1 MKKKKIIRK
10 SNKKRGFTLVE
21 LLATI
26 AVLAL
31 LALITLPVVDNML
44 DKNKERVY
52 TQNIETTKDALR
64 NWANENTTLLPEDG
78 ETRVLTLQTLKEEG
92 LIDTKFKNP
101 KTKKCYS
108 NSSILKIKNVS
119 DAYTYEVNSLV
130 DGLDTDCEDV
140 EYTYF
145 NETTSTEGV
154 NMNNQPTTRP
164 TNSRVY
170 LKYPM
175 NAPANTLP
183 QVCMH
188 DGYMELCLNSKN
200 YEGSRTIIEEY
211 VSFDPDNWETQDSL
225 HSKISDNENTICT
238 WNNKS
243 INCIVSDQYQLEV
256 TDAGR
261 ASISDFANNI
271 SCVISNNNAYC
282 ETYLHNAQTDPIVG
296 PSGGSIKPNPGAGY
310 SDPTDGSI

>member
-78 ETRVLTLQTLKEEG
+78 ETRILTLQTLKEEG

-108 NSSILKIKNVS
+108 NSSVLKIKNVS

-145 NETTSTEGV
+145 NDTTSTEGV
-154 NMNNQPTTRP
+154 NLNNQPTTRP

-200 YEGSRTIIEEY
+200 YDGSRTIIEEY
-211 VSFDPDNWETQDSL
+211 VSFDPDNWVTEHILANYQS
-225 HSKISDNENTICT
+225 SSENALCT
-238 WNNKS
+238 WNNNH
-243 INCIVSDQYQLEV
+243 IDCFASDQFKLGIDNSGTAQIV
-256 TDAGR
+256 D
-261 ASISDFANNI
+261 IPNNI
-271 SCVISNNNAYC
+271 SCIVSNNNSYC
-282 ETYLHNAQTDPIVG
+282 ETYLHNAQTDPIER
-296 PSGGSIKPNPGAGY
+296 PSSGSIKPEPGAGY